1 MKQKKSQI
9 TTKNFIC
16 EFCGHQVAKEATLIR
31 HYDNCQKKM
40 RFEIRNTNEVQTAF
54 KLWLSIQN
62 NTRPIDD
69 FEKSNLY
76 KTFIDFVMD
85 SKDKGFDH
93 IEQYGQWLL
102 SNKISVY
109 HWKKQSFYNQFLTS
123 FISSENPRDA
133 VIRSLT
139 YIEDIGYLGRFFTT
153 CPVGR
158 ILTMIETGKISPWLI
173 FLTDSGHFIARLKG
187 EKLEYFFKLINISVW
202 ELKEK
207 RFQKTCTKIRNDLS
221 GVTI

>member
-1 MKQKKSQI
+1 MKPKKSQLN
-9 TTKNFIC
+9 TKSFIC
-16 EFCGHQVAKEATLIR
+16 EFCGYQVAKESTLIR
-31 HYDNCQKKM
+31 HYDKCQKKM

-54 KLWLSIQN
+54 RLWLSIQN
-62 NTRPIDD
+62 NKRPIED

-76 KTFIDFVMD
+76 KSFIDFVMD

-93 IEQYGQWLL
+93 IEQYGMWLL
-102 SNKISVY
+102 SNKISIY

-133 VIRSLT
+133 VIRSLS
-139 YIEDIGYLGRFFTT
+139 YIEDIGYLGSFFKT

-158 ILTMIETGKISPWLI
+158 ILTMIESGKVSPWLI
-173 FLTDSGHFIARLKG
+173 LLSDSGHFISRLKG
-187 EKLEYFFKLINISVW
+187 EKLDYFFKLINISVW
-202 ELKEK
+202 EMKEK

-221 GVTI
+221 GVVI